1 MLDRVARVQEVE
13 GAEVQVR
20 TKKKK
25 GFPMLKGEKSVIYN
39 LSFMT
44 RVYIHDYIHISQKI
58 IPEEMNINY
67 LLQREKLQTR
77 DYKMLKKRS
86 EHLFVCLHLGTEKC
100 E

>member
-1 MLDRVARVQEVE
+1 MQEVE
-13 GAEVQVR
+13 EAGVLVR
-20 TKKKK
+20 IKKKITKKK
-25 GFPMLKGEKSVIYN
+25 GFSMLKCEKSVIYN

-44 RVYIHDYIHISQKI
+44 REYIHNYIHISRKI

-86 EHLFVCLHLGTEKC
+86 EHLFVCLHLGKEKC